1 MSATRVFN
9 RDITMTESFAELF
22 EQSQIGFAKLKPG
35 AIVSGVVVEI
45 RSDVVVINAGLKS
58 EGIVPIEQFRSEQGE
73 LEVAVGDTVKV
84 ALESMENGFG
94 ETVLSRE
101 KAKRAMVWDEL
112 ETSMEAGEIVT
123 GRISGKVKG
132 GFTVDIRDVRAFLPG
147 SLVDVRPVRDPGY
160 LEGKELEFKI
170 IKLDRKRNNVVV
182 SRRAVVESENSVER
196 EQMLERLQEGAIV
209 TGVVKN
215 LTDYGAFVDLGG
227 IDGLLHITDMAWKR
241 VRHPSEVVNV
251 GEELQVRV
259 LKYDRERNRVS
270 LGLKQLGEDPWDN
283 IARRYPTGARLVGK
297 VSNVTDY
304 GAFVEIEPGVEG
316 LVHVSEMDWTNKN
329 VNPSK
334 VVQLGDEV
342 EVMVLDV
349 DAERR
354 RISLGIK
361 QCASNPWEAFAAIFK
376 KGDKVSGQIKSITD
390 FGIFIGLDGGID
402 GLVHLSD
409 ISWNTTGEDVVRN
422 YKKGDTLEAVVLAVD
437 PERERISLGVK
448 QLEQDPIGTMMA
460 TTQKGAIV
468 TGTVKEVDA
477 KGATIELEGGIE
489 GYVKANDIA
498 KERVEDATQ
507 YLKVGDSVEAK
518 YIGMDRKG
526 RVMQLSIRAKDEA
539 EVAESMAEVN
549 KAADASSGTTKLGAL
564 LREQLNKS
572 E

>member
-1 MSATRVFN
+1 
-9 RDITMTESFAELF
+9 MTESFAELF
-22 EQSQIGFAKLKPG
+22 EQSQMGIAKLKPG
-35 AIVSGVVVEI
+35 SIVIGTIVEV

-58 EGIVPIEQFRSEQGE
+58 EGIVPIEQFRDDNGV
-73 LEVAVGDTVKV
+73 LNVNVGDEVKV
-84 ALESMENGFG
+84 ALEFLENGFG

-101 KAKRAMVWDEL
+101 KAKRSMVWDEL
-112 ETSMEAGEIVT
+112 EEALQANATIT

-132 GFTVDIRDVRAFLPG
+132 GFTVDIKDVRAFLPG

-160 LEGKELEFKI
+160 LEGKELEFKL

-182 SRRAVVESENSVER
+182 SRRAVVESEHSEER
-196 EQMLERLQEGAIV
+196 EQLMDKLQEGVVIK
-209 TGVVKN
+209 GVVKN

-251 GEELQVRV
+251 GDELDVRV

-283 IARRYPTGARLVGK
+283 ITRRYPNGARLFGK
-297 VSNVTDY
+297 ISNVTDY

-334 VVQLGDEV
+334 MVQVGDETQ
-342 EVMVLDV
+342 VMVLDV
-349 DAERR
+349 DEERR
-354 RISLGIK
+354 RISLGMK
-361 QCASNPWEAFAAIFK
+361 QCQPNPWEAFAALNN

-409 ISWNTTGEDVVRN
+409 ISWNSTGEDVARN

-448 QLEQDPIGTMMA
+448 QLEQDPFGQFMA
-460 TTQKGAIV
+460 AHPKGSLL
-468 TGTVKEVDA
+468 TGTVKEVDPR
-477 KGATIELEGGIE
+477 GATIDLGDAME
-489 GYVKANDIA
+489 GYIRASDIS
-498 KERVEDATQ
+498 KERIEDATQ
-507 YLKVGDSVEAK
+507 HLKVGDSVEAK
-518 YIGMDRKG
+518 FIGMDRKG
-526 RVMQLSIRAKDEA
+526 RVLQLSIRAKDEA
-539 EVAESMAEVN
+539 DVQQAMDDYSQSAHT
-549 KAADASSGTTKLGAL
+549 GTTTLGAL
-564 LREQLNKS
+564 LREKMNKG

>member
-1 MSATRVFN
+1 
-9 RDITMTESFAELF
+9 MTESFADLF
-22 EQSQIGFAKLKPG
+22 EQSQMGIAKLKPG
-35 AIVSGVVVEI
+35 SIIIGTIVEV

-58 EGIVPIEQFRSEQGE
+58 EGIVPIEQFRDDNGV
-73 LEVAVGDTVKV
+73 LNVNVGDEVKV
-84 ALESMENGFG
+84 ALEFLENGFG

-101 KAKRAMVWDEL
+101 KAKRSMVWDEL
-112 ETSMEAGEIVT
+112 EEALTANATIT

-132 GFTVDIRDVRAFLPG
+132 GFTVDIKDVRAFLPG

-160 LEGKELEFKI
+160 LEGKELEFKL

-182 SRRAVVESENSVER
+182 SRRAVVESEHSEER
-196 EQMLERLQEGAIV
+196 EQLMDKLQEGVVIK
-209 TGVVKN
+209 GVVKN

-251 GEELQVRV
+251 GDELDVRV

-283 IARRYPTGARLVGK
+283 ITRRYPNGARLFGK
-297 VSNVTDY
+297 ISNVTDY

-334 VVQLGDEV
+334 MVQVGDETQ
-342 EVMVLDV
+342 VMVLDV
-349 DAERR
+349 DEERR
-354 RISLGIK
+354 RISLGMK
-361 QCASNPWEAFAAIFK
+361 QCQPNPWEAFAALNN

-409 ISWNTTGEDVVRN
+409 ISWNSTGEDVARN

-448 QLEQDPIGTMMA
+448 QLEQDPFGQFMA
-460 TTQKGAIV
+460 AHPKGSLLN
-468 TGTVKEVDA
+468 GTVKEVDPR
-477 KGATIELEGGIE
+477 GATIDLGDSME
-489 GYVKANDIA
+489 GYIRASDIA
-498 KERVEDATQ
+498 KERIDDATQ
-507 YLKVGDSVEAK
+507 HLTVGDKIEAK
-518 YIGMDRKG
+518 FIGMDRKG
-526 RVMQLSIRAKDEA
+526 RVLQLSIRAKDEA
-539 EVAESMAEVN
+539 EVQQVMEEYQAT
-549 KAADASSGTTKLGAL
+549 SSAHTGTSSLGAL
-564 LREQLNKS
+564 LREKMGKS

>member
-1 MSATRVFN
+1 
-9 RDITMTESFAELF
+9 MTESFAELF
-22 EQSQIGFAKLKPG
+22 EASQANLAKLKPG
-35 AIVSGVVVEI
+35 SIVSGTVVEV
-45 RSDVVVINAGLKS
+45 RGDVVVINAGLKS
-58 EGIVPIEQFRSEQGE
+58 EGIVPIEQFRNDAGE
-73 LEVAVGDTVKV
+73 IDVAEGDIVKV
-84 ALESMENGFG
+84 ALDSIENGFG

-112 ETSMEAGEIVT
+112 EEALEKNETIT

-132 GFTVDIRDVRAFLPG
+132 GFTVDIKDVRAFLPG
-147 SLVDVRPVRDPGY
+147 SLVDVRPVRDPAY
-160 LEGKELEFKI
+160 LEGKELEFKL

-182 SRRAVVESENSVER
+182 SRRAVVESEHSEER
-196 EQMLERLQEGAIV
+196 EQLMDKLQEGAILK
-209 TGVVKN
+209 GVVKN

-251 GEELQVRV
+251 GDELDVRV
-259 LKYDRERNRVS
+259 LKFDRERNRVS

-283 IARRYPTGARLVGK
+283 ISRRYPANSRVFGK

-334 VVQLGDEV
+334 VVQVGDEV
-342 EVMVLDV
+342 EVMVLDC
-349 DAERR
+349 DEERR
-354 RISLGIK
+354 RISLGMK
-361 QCASNPWEAFAAIFK
+361 QVAANPWETFAATHK

-422 YKKGDTLEAVVLAVD
+422 FKKGDNLDAVVLAVD

-448 QLEQDPIGTMMA
+448 QLEQDPFGQYMA
-460 TTQKGAIV
+460 ANPKGSKV
-468 TGTVKEVDA
+468 EGVVKEVDA
-477 KGATIELEGGIE
+477 KGATIELADGIE
-489 GYVKANDIA
+489 GYVSARDVAN
-498 KERVEDATQ
+498 ERVDDATQ
-507 YLKVGDSVEAK
+507 FLKVGDKVEAK
-518 YIGMDRKG
+518 FVGMDRKG
-526 RVMQLSIRAKDEA
+526 RTLQLSIKAKDDA
-539 EVAESMAEVN
+539 EMREVLEEYQS
-549 KAADASSGTTKLGAL
+549 ASGGTTQLGAL
-564 LREQLNKS
+564 LRAQLNGNKS

>member
-1 MSATRVFN
+1 MNSVA
-9 RDITMTESFAELF
+9 TESFAELF
-22 EQSQIGFAKLKPG
+22 EQSQANLAKLKPG
-35 AIVSGVVVEI
+35 AIVKGIVVDV
-45 RSDVVVINAGLKS
+45 RNDVVVINAGLKS
-58 EGIVPIEQFRSEQGE
+58 EGIVPIEQFRNDDGE
-73 LEVAVGDTVKV
+73 IDVGIGDEVKV
-84 ALESMENGFG
+84 ALDSLENGFG

-112 ETSMEAGEIVT
+112 EEALEKNENIV

-132 GFTVDIRDVRAFLPG
+132 GFTVDIKDVRAFLPG
-147 SLVDVRPVRDPGY
+147 SLVDVRPVRDPVY
-160 LEGKELEFKI
+160 LEGKELEFKL

-182 SRRAVVESENSVER
+182 SRRAVVESEHSEER
-196 EQMLERLQEGAIV
+196 EQLMEKLQEGAV
-209 TGVVKN
+209 LKGVVKN

-241 VRHPSEVVNV
+241 VRHPSEVVEV
-251 GEELQVRV
+251 GQELDVRV

-283 IARRYPTGARLVGK
+283 IARRYPSNSRVFGK

-329 VNPSK
+329 VNPAK
-334 VVQLGDEV
+334 VVQVGDDV

-349 DAERR
+349 DEERR

-361 QCASNPWEAFAAIFK
+361 QVTSNPWETFAAIHR
-376 KGDKVSGQIKSITD
+376 KGDKVEGQIKSITD

-402 GLVHLSD
+402 GLIHLSD
-409 ISWNTTGEDVVRN
+409 ISWNSTGEDIARN

-448 QLEQDPIGTMMA
+448 QMEQDPLGQFMA
-460 TTQKGAIV
+460 SNPKGSKV
-468 TGTVKEVDA
+468 SGTVKEVDA
-477 KGATIELEGGIE
+477 KGAVIDLGEGVE
-489 GYVKANDIA
+489 GYVMARDIS
-498 KERVEDATQ
+498 EDRVDDASQ
-507 YLKVGDSVEAK
+507 VLKVGQQVEAK
-518 YIGMDRKG
+518 FVGMDRKG
-526 RVMQLSIRAKDEA
+526 RSLQLSIKAKDDAETAEA
-539 EVAESMAEVN
+539 IAEYN
-549 KAADASSGTTKLGAL
+549 KAHADAASGTTKLGAL
-564 LREQLNKS
+564 LREQLNSKG

>member
-1 MSATRVFN
+1 
-9 RDITMTESFAELF
+9 MTESFAELF
-22 EQSQIGFAKLKPG
+22 EQSQTSLNNLKAG
-35 AIVSGVVVEI
+35 AIVTGTVEEI
-45 RSDVVVINAGLKS
+45 RADVVVVNVGLKS
-58 EGIVPIEQFRSEQGE
+58 EGVIAIEQFRNEQGE
-73 LEVAVGDTVKV
+73 IEVAVGDIVKV
-84 ALESMENGFG
+84 ALESVENGFG
-94 ETVLSRE
+94 ETILSRD
-101 KAKRAMVWDEL
+101 KAKKALVWDEL
-112 ETSMEAGEIVT
+112 EVLMDGGEIVT

-132 GFTVDIRDVRAFLPG
+132 GFTVDIREVRAFLPG

-196 EQMLERLQEGAIV
+196 EQMLERLTEGTIV

-227 IDGLLHITDMAWKR
+227 VDGLLHITDMAWKR

-251 GEELQVRV
+251 GDELQVRV

-270 LGLKQLGEDPWDN
+270 LGLKQLGEDPWEN
-283 IARRYPTGARLVGK
+283 IARRYPADTRAFGK

-361 QCASNPWEAFAAIFK
+361 QCVPNPWEAFAAIYK

-390 FGIFIGLDGGID
+390 FGVFIGLDGGID
-402 GLVHLSD
+402 GLIHLSD
-409 ISWNTTGEDVVRN
+409 ISWSSTGEEAVRN
-422 YKKGDTLEAVVLAVD
+422 LKKGDNLEAVVLAVD

-448 QLEQDPIGTMMA
+448 QLEQDPMGQFTA
-460 TTQKGAIV
+460 NTQKGAIV

-477 KGATIELEGGIE
+477 KGAVIELEGGLE
-489 GYVKANDIA
+489 GYIKANDIA
-498 KERVEDATQ
+498 KERIEDASQ
-507 YLKVGDSVEAK
+507 HLKVGDTIEAK
-518 YIGMDRKG
+518 YIGNDRKG

-539 EVAESMAEVN
+539 ELQETLAEVN
-549 KAADASSGTTKLGAL
+549 KADASSGTTKLGAL
-564 LREQLNKS
+564 LREQMGKG